1 MFEESIL
8 LECRCTADPVPSFTW
23 TLDGKAITVGNK
35 YKQGLVK
42 QRINERTKGKIIVYI
57 DLEFFRKEIHML
69 SFWNFRKCQK
79 PTREIIK
86 LQPKMSKA
94 MVQQIFN

>member
-1 MFEESIL
+1 MFDRFIDQDQGSTGRPTFLQAPQVRMFEESIL

-42 QRINERTKGKIIVYI
+42 QRINERN
-57 DLEFFRKEIHML
+57 ERKNNRLH
-69 SFWNFRKCQK
+69 
-79 PTREIIK
+79 
-86 LQPKMSKA
+86 
-94 MVQQIFN
+94 